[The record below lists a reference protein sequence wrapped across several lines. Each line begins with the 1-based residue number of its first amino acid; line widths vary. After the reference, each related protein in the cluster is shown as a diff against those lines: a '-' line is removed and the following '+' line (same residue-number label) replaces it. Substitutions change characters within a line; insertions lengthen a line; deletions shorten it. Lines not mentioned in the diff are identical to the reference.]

1 MYCTGFGDCFLIAFG
16 RKNKSPAFVWIDC
29 GALPHQSVPQ
39 GWLKRIVTHIKE
51 TVKSAGGIRLLIVTH
66 KHLDHLSG
74 FHDAREIFQEIPV
87 HEVWMPWTENPRD
100 KQAMG
105 LAARE
110 SEMLQVAHL
119 ALTHL
124 DQIDGTLRANAQEV
138 ATNVTSLLEFAGLGA
153 VGVSVESML
162 DIVRKKK
169 APEYLTASLTP
180 RTLPDLPDLRV
191 HVLGPPDDCPFL
203 RRMDPSKGEKR
214 EVYLAGV
221 DLNATRAIGAA
232 LKKTTASRDKE
243 IQELSSPFNNE
254 LRRPAADVKKK
265 SEAEDPS
272 PLAKLAKTY
281 YGSTANDP
289 QTVWRQIEHNWLGAA
304 VQLALKSDSFRNNT
318 SLALAFEL
326 GDGGPVLLFPGDAQV
341 GNWLSWHERKPGNGP
356 TATELLART
365 VFYKAGH
372 HGSENATLKELGL
385 ELMARAPQCQNQLV
399 VMVPTSQ
406 VVAKSKTSKR
416 NPDGWDIPWQKL
428 LDRLKAAA
436 GGRVIRI
443 DEAKDWHDRLQ
454 STQEPSGV
462 EPTSWQWFRAQ
473 TSVLI
478 DPEHERPLFVEF
490 SVKKGSRSDA

>member
-1 MYCTGFGDCFLIAFG
+1 
-16 RKNKSPAFVWIDC
+16 
-29 GALPHQSVPQ
+29 
-39 GWLKRIVTHIKE
+39 
-51 TVKSAGGIRLLIVTH
+51 
-66 KHLDHLSG
+66 
-74 FHDAREIFQEIPV
+74 
-87 HEVWMPWTENPRD
+87 
-100 KQAMG
+100 
-105 LAARE
+105 
-110 SEMLQVAHL
+110 
-119 ALTHL
+119 
-124 DQIDGTLRANAQEV
+124 
-138 ATNVTSLLEFAGLGA
+138 
-153 VGVSVESML
+153 
-162 DIVRKKK
+162 
-169 APEYLTASLTP
+169 
-180 RTLPDLPDLRV
+180 
-191 HVLGPPDDCPFL
+191 
-203 RRMDPSKGEKR
+203 MDPSKGEKR